1 MRTTQMIEPVL
12 VYFDVKVAGALDKPM
27 SICIYRMHLERKSS
41 IEATDQLIKTR
52 STQAKNIMAYVCA
65 ACWFST
71 FLNAQSFASAVHI
84 YLLD

>member
-1 MRTTQMIEPVL
+1 MRTTQMTEPVL
-12 VYFDVKVAGALDKPM
+12 VYSDVKVAVALDKPM
-27 SICIYRMHLERKSS
+27 NIRIYKMHLERKSS

-52 STQAKNIMAYVCA
+52 PAQAKNIMAYVCA

-71 FLNAQSFASAVHI
+71 FLNAPSFASAVHI

>member
-1 MRTTQMIEPVL
+1 MTEPVL
-12 VYFDVKVAGALDKPM
+12 VYSDVKVAVALDKPM
-27 SICIYRMHLERKSS
+27 NIRIYKMHLERKSS

-52 STQAKNIMAYVCA
+52 PAQAKNIMAYVCA

-71 FLNAQSFASAVHI
+71 FLNAPSFASAVHI

>member
-1 MRTTQMIEPVL
+1 
-12 VYFDVKVAGALDKPM
+12 
-27 SICIYRMHLERKSS
+27 MHLERKSS